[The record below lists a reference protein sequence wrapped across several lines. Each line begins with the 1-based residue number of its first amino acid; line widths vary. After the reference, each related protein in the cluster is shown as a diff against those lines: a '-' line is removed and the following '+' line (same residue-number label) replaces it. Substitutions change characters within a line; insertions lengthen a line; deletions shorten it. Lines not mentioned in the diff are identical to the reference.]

1 MKAYWVVRGHIL
13 DIEEYS
19 KYIELAG
26 PIIKKYQGIFL
37 ARGGRQVELE
47 GSGYDR
53 TVLIEFKSYE
63 QALLCYQSDDYK
75 QALIHVS
82 KSANR
87 LVAIVE
93 GIE

>member
-47 GSGYDR
+47 GSGYGSFELR
-53 TVLIEFKSYE
+53 AVYREL
-63 QALLCYQSDDYK
+63 
-75 QALIHVS
+75 
-82 KSANR
+82 
-87 LVAIVE
+87 
-93 GIE
+93 G